1 MYTPEEK
8 KKAVQLYIQ
17 YNKQLRKT
25 VRTLGYPSPNALRQ
39 RYADYK
45 NGTEFKDTFSRK
57 PKYNKEQ
64 KTNALNYYIN
74 HGKNI
79 SKTIAALGYA
89 SRCVLKTWISEK

>member
-8 KKAVQLYIQ
+8 KKAVQLYIR

-39 RYADYK
+39 WYADYK
-45 NGTEFKDTFSRK
+45 NGIEFKDTFSRK

-64 KTNALNYYIN
+64 KTNVLNYYIN
-74 HGKNI
+74 HGKI
-79 SKTIAALGYA
+79 FQKL
-89 SRCVLKTWISEK
+89 LLL